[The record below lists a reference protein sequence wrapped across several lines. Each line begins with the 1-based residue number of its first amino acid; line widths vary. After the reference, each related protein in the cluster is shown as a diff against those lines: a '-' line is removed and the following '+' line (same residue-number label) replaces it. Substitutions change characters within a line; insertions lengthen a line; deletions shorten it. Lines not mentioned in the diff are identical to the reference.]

1 MKRSQFILLC
11 AASLTL
17 LLLAAAC
24 STKLTTGTTSDAD
37 VLLTAEAANPLPTQ
51 LANQGLSVV
60 QTKACQVDKFVSVQT
75 KAQQGDMLAWSPVG
89 NSLAY
94 VTPVNEKWGWFVGDL
109 VIEDVA
115 SQKVVYTSQ
124 DLEVAGDV
132 TWSPDGSQ
140 LAFVVLDP
148 KVKVYTVDVLDLSSS
163 KVQDAFGDS
172 AATDQWS
179 APKGID
185 KWSDSHTLLMNAS
198 CDVDCSRVYTF
209 DTQSGQLTSDATTD
223 TRKAEDHSL
232 NLVNQPSSLNSS
244 WQIVSD
250 NNDNVWMS
258 STVNHQ
264 ASVILTGTTINEIKW
279 SGDSSYLA
287 LRTDD
292 SVLIYQP
299 VCSK

>member
-1 MKRSQFILLC
+1 
-11 AASLTL
+11 
-17 LLLAAAC
+17 
-24 STKLTTGTTSDAD
+24 
-37 VLLTAEAANPLPTQ
+37 
-51 LANQGLSVV
+51 
-60 QTKACQVDKFVSVQT
+60 
-75 KAQQGDMLAWSPVG
+75 MLAWSPVG

-109 VIEDVA
+109 VIEDMT
-115 SQKVVYTSQ
+115 SQKAVYTSQ
-124 DLEVAGDV
+124 DIEVAGDL

-148 KVKVYTVDVLDLSSS
+148 KVKVYTVDVLDLSSG
-163 KVQDAFGDS
+163 KVQDAFGNS

-198 CDVDCSRVYTF
+198 CDVDCSRLYTY
-209 DTQSGQLTSDATTD
+209 DTQSGQLTFDTTSD
-223 TRKAEDHSL
+223 TRKADDHSL
-232 NLVNQPSSLNSS
+232 DLVNQPSSPNSR

-250 NNDNVWMS
+250 NNNNVWTS